1 MTRTSPIS
9 NKLSWVLPLLLLV
22 FLILLRSLLV
32 LLMMILPCSILLLLA
47 LDIDIFTLLVFPKL
61 VLFLKFKR
69 KWSELTSL
77 LTMLLAMMV
86 AITLARLSWGGVQKI
101 AEVGG
106 S

>member
-9 NKLSWVLPLLLLV
+9 SKLSWVMLLV
-22 FLILLRSLLV
+22 LLMLLRSLL

-47 LDIDIFTLLVFPKL
+47 LDIFTLLVFPKL

-86 AITLARLSWGGVQKI
+86 AIALARLSWGGVQKI
-101 AEVGG
+101 AEAF
-106 S
+106 

>member
-9 NKLSWVLPLLLLV
+9 SKLPWVLLLLV
-22 FLILLRSLLV
+22 LLVLLRSLL
-32 LLMMILPCSILLLLA
+32 LLLMILPCSILLLLA
-47 LDIDIFTLLVFPKL
+47 LDIFNLLVFSKL

-69 KWSELTSL
+69 KCSELTSL
-77 LTMLLAMMV
+77 LTMLLVVMM
-86 AITLARLSWGGVQKI
+86 AIALARLSWGGVQKI

>member
-1 MTRTSPIS
+1 MSRTSPIS
-9 NKLSWVLPLLLLV
+9 SKLPWVLLLLV
-22 FLILLRSLLV
+22 VLWILLRSLLV

-47 LDIDIFTLLVFPKL
+47 LDIFTLLVFPKL

-77 LTMLLAMMV
+77 LRMLLVVMM
-86 AITLARLSWGGVQKI
+86 AIALARLSWGGVQKI

-106 S
+106 EK